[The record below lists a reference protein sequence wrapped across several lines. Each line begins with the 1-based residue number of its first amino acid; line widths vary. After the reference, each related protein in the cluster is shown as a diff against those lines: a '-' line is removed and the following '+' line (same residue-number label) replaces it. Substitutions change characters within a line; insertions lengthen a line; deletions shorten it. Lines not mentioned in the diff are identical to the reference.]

1 MILLDLSQVMI
12 SNIMVQV
19 GQHTDAIQPDLVR
32 HMVINTIRSLKTKF
46 GKEYGE
52 LIVACDDR
60 KYWRREYFPPYKGNR
75 KADREKSNIDW
86 HALFDTLNVIK
97 QELKDN
103 FPYRV
108 IQVEG
113 AEADDVIGTICM
125 KFGSEL
131 NNDNKIL
138 ILSGDKDF
146 VQLQVYGNITQ
157 YDPIRKKDL
166 STSDPYK
173 FQQHLI
179 LSGDRGDGVPN
190 VLSPDNCIIEGLR
203 QKPLRETKI
212 EELLKADFESLPAD
226 IKRNWKRNTMLIDLT
241 CIPEHI
247 QTAILQ
253 EYESQANKPRDKM
266 FNYFIQHKMKLL
278 MESIGDF

>member
-19 GQHTDAIQPDLVR
+19 GSHTDAIQPDLVR
-32 HMVINTIRSLKTKF
+32 HMVINTIRSLKTKY
-46 GKEYGE
+46 GREYGE
-52 LIVACDDR
+52 LVIACDDK

-86 HALFDTLNVIK
+86 PVLFDTLNTIK
-97 QELKDN
+97 QELKDH

-113 AEADDVIGTICM
+113 AEADDVIGSICM
-125 KFGSEL
+125 KYGTEL
-131 NNDNKIL
+131 NSDSKIL

-146 VQLQVYGNITQ
+146 VQLQRFGNVTQ
-157 YDPIRKKDL
+157 VDPVRKKDI
-166 STSDPYK
+166 TTTDPIK
-173 FQQHLI
+173 FLQHLV
-179 LSGDRGDGVPN
+179 LAGDRGDGVPN
-190 VLSPDNCIIEGLR
+190 VLSPDNCIIEGQR

-212 EELLKADFESLPAD
+212 DELLKADYDTLSEE
-226 IKRNWKRNTMLIDLT
+226 IKRNWKRNTMLIDLSCT
-241 CIPEHI
+241 P
-247 QTAILQ
+247 TTLQ
-253 EYESQANKPRDKM
+253 ETILREFDAQADKSRDKM

-278 MESIGDF
+278 MESIGEF

>member
-1 MILLDLSQVMI
+1 MI

-52 LIVACDDR
+52 LVIACDDR
-60 KYWRREYFPPYKGNR
+60 KYWRRDLFPAYKGNR
-75 KADREKSNIDW
+75 KADREKSSIDW
-86 HALFDTLNVIK
+86 HALFDTLNQIK

-108 IQVEG
+108 IQIEQ
-113 AEADDVIGTICM
+113 AEADDVIGSICM

-131 NNDNKIL
+131 NNGEKIL

-146 VQLQVYGNITQ
+146 VQLQRYGNVIQ
-157 YDPIRKKDL
+157 FDPVRKKDL
-166 STSDPYK
+166 TSNNPGLFLK
-173 FQQHLI
+173 HLV

-212 EELLKADFESLPAD
+212 NELLEADFDSLPEE
-226 IKRNWKRNTMLIDLT
+226 IIRNWNRNSMLIDLRY
-241 CIPEHI
+241 IPTHI
-247 QTAILQ
+247 QEAVLR
-253 EYESQANKPRDKM
+253 EYEAQANKPRDRM

-278 MESIGDF
+278 MESINEF